1 MSRVIGVVSG
11 KGGVGKTTVVA
22 NLGATLTNKFNKN
35 VLIFDSNIHTSHLG
49 LHLGMYED
57 NPVTLRE
64 VLIRKAPIMHAI
76 YVHPSTGIRIVPTPL
91 SGDGVDLTKNKCS
104 KLINGVRDSYDMVIL
119 DCAPGLGKEVITA
132 IFCID
137 EALIVTT
144 PDVPAVTDALKTI
157 YMLNKFGKK
166 TLGIVVNRCVNQK
179 YELTSDEISSI
190 CNCDVIAKIPEDKRI
205 PESISK
211 GIPTVLLYP
220 NSDASVSL
228 KNLAAHLLG
237 IEYTIEESFVE
248 RMKRF
253 LGFRNVLNGFAIKKK
268 TAKRETAAKQ
278 FHEVSDI
285 QKLRKELTEEMR
297 EEIKNKLVEKVRKR
311 LEERGR

>member
-1 MSRVIGVVSG
+1 MPRVIGVLSG

-22 NLGATLTNKFNKN
+22 NLGAALINVFNKN
-35 VLIFDSNIHTSHLG
+35 VLIFDSNMHTSHLG
-49 LHLGMYED
+49 LHLGMYDD
-57 NPVTLRE
+57 NPVTIRE
-64 VLIRKAPIMHAI
+64 VLRRKAPLMHAI
-76 YVHPSTGIRIVPTPL
+76 YVHPSTGIRIVPAPL
-91 SGDGVDLTKNKCS
+91 SGDDVDLTKNKCS
-104 KLINGVRDSYDMVIL
+104 KLINGVRSGYDMVIL

-132 IFCID
+132 IYCID

-166 TLGIVVNRCVNQK
+166 PLGIVVNRCMNQK
-179 YELTSDEISSI
+179 YEMTSDEISSI

-220 NSDASVSL
+220 NSGASVSL
-228 KNLAAHLLG
+228 KGLAANLLG
-237 IEYTIEESFVE
+237 IQYVEESFIE

-253 LGFRNVLNGFAIKKK
+253 FGFRNGLTSSVPKKK
-268 TAKRETAAKQ
+268 TAKLENAAKE
-278 FHEVSDI
+278 FHEVRDI
-285 QKLRKELTEEMR
+285 QNLRKELTEEMR
-297 EEIKNKLVEKVRKR
+297 EEIKKKLVEKVRKK
-311 LEERGR
+311 LEQRGR